1 MYNFPKTEKKLKSQI
16 SSYKSSLLKEKMK
29 FGFVHDGQGKR
40 YVIFTL
46 CLVLNDID

>member
-29 FGFVHDGQGKR
+29 FGFVDDGQGKK
-40 YVIFTL
+40 IFAFHF
-46 CLVLNDID
+46 VFRIE